1 VDNNGRPI
9 FTASIIPNRGA
20 WLEFETDASHAIYVK
35 VDRTRKIPATVL
47 LRAMG
52 LETDA
57 QILETYREAEP
68 IRATLDRDNTSS
80 QIEALIEVY
89 KRLRPGEPPTEE
101 NARTLFQTLFN
112 DPKRYDLAGVGR
124 YKVNKKLRLLPRILG
139 RILVEPVADPES
151 GEIIAEPGAKLDRKL
166 VERIEA
172 AGVQSVV
179 IEGRDR
185 TPVLVVSNGAPD
197 AQVKTLTRDDIV
209 AVVNYVVCLMEGIGS
224 ID

>member
-1 VDNNGRPI
+1 GRVI
-9 FTASIIPNRGA
+9 YTAGIIPNRGA
-20 WLEFETDASHAIYVK
+20 WLEFETDANGCIYVR
-35 VDRTRKIPATVL
+35 VDRTRKAPVTVL

-52 LETDA
+52 LSTDA
-57 QILETYREAEP
+57 KIIDILGDSEP
-68 IRATLDRDNTSS
+68 VQATLERDTTTS
-80 QIEALIEVY
+80 QGEALIEIY

-101 NARTLFQTLFN
+101 SARSLFETLFM
-112 DPKRYDLAGVGR
+112 DPRRYDLAGVGR

-179 IEGRDR
+179 IE
-185 TPVLVVSNGAPD
+185 
-197 AQVKTLTRDDIV
+197 
-209 AVVNYVVCLMEGIGS
+209 
-224 ID
+224 